1 MNADAKIKLLQ
12 TEIETGNQDA
22 YRQLF
27 NLLYPNL
34 YRFAFSLTK
43 NKELSEEIVSDV
55 FINIWRKKET
65 IAAIDNLK
73 LYLYISAK
81 NTSLNYLSKLAKE
94 KLVSID
100 QLNPFAA
107 LPFSNPEQVL
117 VSKEM
122 NTRIHR
128 AIEALPPQAKLIFIL
143 TKELGFSYKEAA
155 ALLNLSP
162 GTIDNQLVIAL
173 KKLSKSLHYQ
183 FIKK

>member
-94 KLVSID
+94 KVVSI
-100 QLNPFAA
+100 FCRY
-107 LPFSNPEQVL
+107 V
-117 VSKEM
+117 
-122 NTRIHR
+122 
-128 AIEALPPQAKLIFIL
+128 
-143 TKELGFSYKEAA
+143 
-155 ALLNLSP
+155 
-162 GTIDNQLVIAL
+162 
-173 KKLSKSLHYQ
+173 
-183 FIKK
+183 